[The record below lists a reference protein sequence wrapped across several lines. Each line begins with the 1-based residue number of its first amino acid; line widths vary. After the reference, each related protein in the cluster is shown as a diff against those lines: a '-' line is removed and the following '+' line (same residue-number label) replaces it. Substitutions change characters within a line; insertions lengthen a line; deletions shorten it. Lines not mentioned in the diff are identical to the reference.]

1 MSDLV
6 VLGEKQQKVF
16 DADFNHTLEVLE
28 GTPRS
33 GKTTVGHFRYAKY
46 LLGTRETNHLIVA
59 YNQEQAYRL
68 FIDGDG
74 TGLEHIFA
82 GYSEIKHGEHGSH
95 LSIQL
100 PKGTRNVFFKG
111 GGKSNSV
118 GAITGMS
125 LGSVVF
131 CEIDLLH
138 MSMIQECLRRTFASR
153 DRFHLADLN
162 PPSPHHPVIRE
173 VFDVQD
179 TKWDHFTIK
188 DNPIISEE
196 RKDELR
202 ETLSK
207 NPYLYARDWEGK
219 RVNPQGVIYSVFD
232 FDDNQIPS
240 LIGKPYE
247 MYFACDA
254 GQADSTVVTCN
265 IVTWIKK
272 EKKFRLNQMSM
283 FYHSGKDTG
292 QVRAMSRY
300 AKDIK
305 DFVKWC
311 VDEYDMMY
319 TNFFVDPAAKSLR
332 EELHLVGIDT
342 MGADNNRIDSRR
354 SGGGI
359 EVGIER
365 VQNAMINKQFMLV
378 DTDKYSH
385 YGFLKEVSM
394 YCRNDAGHPIDEY
407 NDVMDTVRY
416 ATNYFYKNYI
426 T

>member
-1 MSDLV
+1 MSNLV

-16 DADFNHTLEVLE
+16 DADFNHTLEVVE

-153 DRFHLADLN
+153 DRYHLADLN
-162 PPSPHHPVIRE
+162 PPSPHHPVIKDVFE
-173 VFDVQD
+173 VQN
-179 TKWDHFTIK
+179 TRWTHWTID
-188 DNPIISEE
+188 DNPIITDE
-196 RKDELR
+196 RKAELK

-207 NPYLYARDWEGK
+207 NPYLYKRDWLGQ
-219 RVNPQGVIYSVFD
+219 RVMPQGVIYSVFD
-232 FDDNQIPS
+232 FEKNQAPAI
-240 LIGKPYE
+240 IGKPYE
-247 MYFACDA
+247 MYFAADA
-254 GQADSTVVTCN
+254 GQADATTVTCN
-265 IVTWIKK
+265 IVTWIKERK
-272 EKKFRLNQMSM
+272 EFRLNQVAMY
-283 FYHSGKDTG
+283 YHSGKETM
-292 QVRAMSRY
+292 QTKAMSQY
-300 AKDIK
+300 ALEIK

-311 VDEYDMMY
+311 TDKFDMMY

-332 EELHLVGIDT
+332 EELRLIGIDT
-342 MGADNNRIDSRR
+342 MGADNNIVDSKR
-354 SGGGI
+354 SGGGV

-365 VQNAMINKQFMLV
+365 LQNTISNKQFVLV
-378 DTDKYSH
+378 DTEKYSH
-385 YGFLKEVSM
+385 YPFLKEVGL

-407 NDVMDTVRY
+407 NDVMDTARY
-416 ATNYFYKNYI
+416 ANNYFYKNYI

>member
-1 MSDLV
+1 MSSLIM
-6 VLGEKQQKVF
+6 LGEKQQKIF

-46 LLGTRETNHLIVA
+46 LLGTRETNHLVVA

-100 PKGTRNVFFKG
+100 PKGTRNIFFKG

-179 TKWDHFTIK
+179 TKWDHFRIS
-188 DNPIISEE
+188 DNPIISEK
-196 RKDELR
+196 RKNELK

-219 RVNPQGVIYSVFD
+219 RVIPQGVIYSVFD
-232 FDDNQIPS
+232 MEENQTPT
-240 LIGKPYE
+240 LMGKPYE
-247 MYFACDA
+247 MYFSIDA
-254 GQADSTVVTCN
+254 GNSDATSASCN
-265 IVTWIKK
+265 IVTWYNN
-272 EKKFRLNQMSM
+272 KFILNRMANY
-283 FYHSGKDTG
+283 YHSGADTG
-292 QVRAMSRY
+292 NIKAMSTY
-300 AKDIK
+300 ALEIK
-305 DFVKWC
+305 EFIDWC
-311 VDEYDMMY
+311 VNEYQMRY
-319 TNFFVDPAAKSLR
+319 TEIFIDPACKSLR
-332 EELHLVGIDT
+332 EEMRLIGLDNT
-342 MGADNNRIDSRR
+342 GADNNSREAKR
-354 SGGGI
+354 KGGGI
-359 EVGIER
+359 DTGIER
-365 VQNAMINKQFMLV
+365 TQALISDRQFMLV

-385 YGFLKEVSM
+385 YYFLKEVGM
-394 YCRNDAGHPIDEY
+394 YARDAHGKPIDTY
-407 NDVMDTVRY
+407 NHAMDELRY
-416 ATNYFYKNYI
+416 SVNYFNTNYKV
-426 T
+426 